1 MSLTYLDLFSGA
13 GGWACGLEMAGLKH
27 AGSYD
32 INESA
37 CRTAGAN
44 LGKAVF
50 CVDLR
55 KFINTLDGKYPQPD
69 LIVGSPPC
77 QGFSNEGYKRKE
89 DPRNSLVWT
98 YLDIVEKLAPK
109 VWIFENV
116 PGFQRLYNGSYY
128 EEFTQRLNSMSY
140 YWHTFLLDASQ
151 YGVPQKRIRFFA
163 IAAKDFQPEKP
174 EPTHSINREIYGTA
188 EAISLWEA
196 IADLPKVGIGEKV
209 GIFDYDKLPECG
221 YQSWVREGSHRLE
234 NHTTQKHSQRVLEK
248 ISAVPIGGG
257 MESLVGKYQENK
269 VAYCGGYRRALKEQP
284 SYTAYWTRGMTSIHP
299 EENRFLSPRECAR
312 IQSFPDRFI
321 FHGTT
326 IENYTQICN
335 AVPPL
340 VARAYGR
347 YLLKV
352 LLGQEIPAIPW
363 DCSHKTSNQ
372 LVALSKKEQNP
383 IQLRLPI

>member
-1 MSLTYLDLFSGA
+1 MMNLTYLDFFSGA
-13 GGWACGLEMAGLKH
+13 GGWACGLQMAGLKH
-27 AGSYD
+27 GGSYEL
-32 INESA
+32 NESA
-37 CRTAGAN
+37 CRTAKAN
-44 LGKAVF
+44 LGNSVF
-50 CVDLR
+50 CMDLR
-55 KFINTLDGKYPQPD
+55 NFVGTLDGNYPQVD

-77 QGFSNEGYKRKE
+77 QGFSNEGYKRKA

-128 EEFTQRLNSMSY
+128 EEFTKRLNSMSY

-151 YGVPQKRIRFFA
+151 YGVPQKRVRFFA
-163 IAAKDFQPEKP
+163 IAAKEFQPDKP
-174 EPTHSINREIYGTA
+174 APTHSINGEIYGTA
-188 EAISLWEA
+188 EAISLWSA
-196 IADLPKVGIGEKV
+196 ISDLPKVGIGEKV
-209 GIFDYDKLPECG
+209 GIFDYDRSPECG
-221 YQSWVREGSHRLE
+221 YQSWVRKGSDRIE

-248 ISAVPIGGG
+248 IRAVPIGGG

-269 VAYCGGYRRALKEQP
+269 VAYCGGYRRAIKEQP

-299 EENRFLSPRECAR
+299 EEHRFLSPRECVR

-340 VARAYGR
+340 VARGFGR
-347 YLLKV
+347 YVIKV
-352 LLGQEIPAIPW
+352 LLGQEIPAIPYS
-363 DCSHKTSNQ
+363 DKNKNKSVISITQ
-372 LVALSKKEQNP
+372 SKAP
-383 IQLRLPI
+383 IQLKLPI